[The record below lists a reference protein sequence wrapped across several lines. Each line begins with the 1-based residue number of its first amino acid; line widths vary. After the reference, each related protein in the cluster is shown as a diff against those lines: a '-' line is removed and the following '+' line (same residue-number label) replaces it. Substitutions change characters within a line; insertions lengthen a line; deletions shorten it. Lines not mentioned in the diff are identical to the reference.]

1 MPSILETKSLKLTAK
16 TKHSS
21 KKNILRTIVLKTS
34 KPDILKKPFAYLIGC
49 IEGAPDLSKRKGYS
63 PNWKQLQT
71 RDFSWRSQTD
81 AISITDWAVNLLA
94 KLQTPLL
101 TSEAVLSETA
111 FHLQSS
117 RTALLMIES
126 GLVRIAINPE
136 REWPE
141 LLRLAEQF
149 DDQRPDL
156 ADLCVIRLSEIYPI
170 HKVLTVDGS
179 DFRVYRRNSREPI
192 PVVCP
197 AD

>member
-1 MPSILETKSLKLTAK
+1 LKAIADTGFLVAIA
-16 TKHSS
+16 
-21 KKNILRTIVLKTS
+21 NR
-34 KPDILKKPFAYLIGC
+34 
-49 IEGAPDLSKRKGYS
+49 
-63 PNWKQLQT
+63 
-71 RDFSWRSQTD
+71 RDQYH
-81 AISITDWAVNLLA
+81 DWAVNLLA
-94 KLQTPLL
+94 ELQTPLL

-117 RTALLMIES
+117 RTALLMVES

>member
-1 MPSILETKSLKLTAK
+1 MKAIADTGFLVAIA
-16 TKHSS
+16 
-21 KKNILRTIVLKTS
+21 NR
-34 KPDILKKPFAYLIGC
+34 
-49 IEGAPDLSKRKGYS
+49 
-63 PNWKQLQT
+63 
-71 RDFSWRSQTD
+71 RDQYH
-81 AISITDWAVNLLA
+81 DWAVKLLA
-94 KLQTPLL
+94 KSQTPLL

-117 RTALLMIES
+117 RTALLMVES
-126 GLVRIAINPE
+126 GLVRIALNPE
-136 REWPE
+136 REWTE

-179 DFRVYRRNSREPI
+179 DFRVYRRNNREPI

>member
-1 MPSILETKSLKLTAK
+1 VKAIADNGFLVAIANS
-16 TKHSS
+16 
-21 KKNILRTIVLKTS
+21 
-34 KPDILKKPFAYLIGC
+34 
-49 IEGAPDLSKRKGYS
+49 
-63 PNWKQLQT
+63 
-71 RDFSWRSQTD
+71 RDQYH
-81 AISITDWAVNLLA
+81 DWAVGLLGS
-94 KLQTPLL
+94 LQTPLL
-101 TSEAVLSETA
+101 TCEAVLSETA

-117 RTALLMIES
+117 RTALLMVES

-149 DDQRPDL
+149 DDQSPDL
-156 ADLCVIRLSEIYPI
+156 ADLCVIRLSEIYPM
-170 HKVLTVDGS
+170 HKVLTVDRS

>member
-1 MPSILETKSLKLTAK
+1 LKAIADTGFLVAIA
-16 TKHSS
+16 
-21 KKNILRTIVLKTS
+21 NR
-34 KPDILKKPFAYLIGC
+34 
-49 IEGAPDLSKRKGYS
+49 
-63 PNWKQLQT
+63 
-71 RDFSWRSQTD
+71 RDQYH
-81 AISITDWAVNLLA
+81 DWAVNLLA
-94 KLQTPLL
+94 RLQTPLL

-117 RTALLMIES
+117 RTALLMVES

>member
-1 MPSILETKSLKLTAK
+1 LKAIADTGFLVAIA
-16 TKHSS
+16 
-21 KKNILRTIVLKTS
+21 NR
-34 KPDILKKPFAYLIGC
+34 
-49 IEGAPDLSKRKGYS
+49 
-63 PNWKQLQT
+63 
-71 RDFSWRSQTD
+71 RDQYH
-81 AISITDWAVNLLA
+81 DWAVSLLA
-94 KLQTPLL
+94 ELQTPLL

-117 RTALLMIES
+117 RTALLMVES

-179 DFRVYRRNSREPI
+179 DFRVYRRNNREPM

>member
-1 MPSILETKSLKLTAK
+1 MKAIADTGFLVAIA
-16 TKHSS
+16 
-21 KKNILRTIVLKTS
+21 NR
-34 KPDILKKPFAYLIGC
+34 
-49 IEGAPDLSKRKGYS
+49 
-63 PNWKQLQT
+63 
-71 RDFSWRSQTD
+71 RDQYH
-81 AISITDWAVNLLA
+81 DWAVNLLA
-94 KLQTPLL
+94 ELQTPLL

-117 RTALLMIES
+117 RTALLMVES

>member
-1 MPSILETKSLKLTAK
+1 MAIA
-16 TKHSS
+16 
-21 KKNILRTIVLKTS
+21 NR
-34 KPDILKKPFAYLIGC
+34 
-49 IEGAPDLSKRKGYS
+49 
-63 PNWKQLQT
+63 
-71 RDFSWRSQTD
+71 RDQYH
-81 AISITDWAVNLLA
+81 DWAVNLLA
-94 KLQTPLL
+94 ELQTPLL

-117 RTALLMIES
+117 RTALLMVES

>member
-1 MPSILETKSLKLTAK
+1 LKAIADTGFLVAIA
-16 TKHSS
+16 
-21 KKNILRTIVLKTS
+21 NR
-34 KPDILKKPFAYLIGC
+34 
-49 IEGAPDLSKRKGYS
+49 
-63 PNWKQLQT
+63 
-71 RDFSWRSQTD
+71 RDQYH
-81 AISITDWAVNLLA
+81 DWAVNLLA
-94 KLQTPLL
+94 ELQTPLL

-117 RTALLMIES
+117 RTALLMVES

-141 LLRLAEQF
+141 LLRLAEQS

>member
-1 MPSILETKSLKLTAK
+1 VKAIADTGFLVAIANS
-16 TKHSS
+16 
-21 KKNILRTIVLKTS
+21 
-34 KPDILKKPFAYLIGC
+34 
-49 IEGAPDLSKRKGYS
+49 
-63 PNWKQLQT
+63 
-71 RDFSWRSQTD
+71 RDQYH
-81 AISITDWAVNLLA
+81 DWAVGLLGS
-94 KLQTPLL
+94 LQTPLL
-101 TSEAVLSETA
+101 TFEAVLSETA

-117 RTALLMIES
+117 RTALLMVES

-149 DDQRPDL
+149 DDQSPDL
-156 ADLCVIRLSEIYPI
+156 ADLCVIRLSEIYPM
-170 HKVLTVDGS
+170 HKVLTVDRS

>member
-1 MPSILETKSLKLTAK
+1 MKAIADTGFLVAIA
-16 TKHSS
+16 
-21 KKNILRTIVLKTS
+21 NR
-34 KPDILKKPFAYLIGC
+34 
-49 IEGAPDLSKRKGYS
+49 
-63 PNWKQLQT
+63 
-71 RDFSWRSQTD
+71 RDQYH
-81 AISITDWAVNLLA
+81 DWAVNLLA

-117 RTALLMIES
+117 RTALLMVES

>member
-1 MPSILETKSLKLTAK
+1 MKAIADTGFFVAIA
-16 TKHSS
+16 
-21 KKNILRTIVLKTS
+21 NR
-34 KPDILKKPFAYLIGC
+34 
-49 IEGAPDLSKRKGYS
+49 
-63 PNWKQLQT
+63 
-71 RDFSWRSQTD
+71 RDQYH
-81 AISITDWAVNLLA
+81 DWAVNLLA

-101 TSEAVLSETA
+101 TSETVLSETA

-117 RTALLMIES
+117 RTALLMVES

>member
-1 MPSILETKSLKLTAK
+1 MAIANS
-16 TKHSS
+16 
-21 KKNILRTIVLKTS
+21 
-34 KPDILKKPFAYLIGC
+34 
-49 IEGAPDLSKRKGYS
+49 
-63 PNWKQLQT
+63 
-71 RDFSWRSQTD
+71 RDQYH
-81 AISITDWAVNLLA
+81 DWAVNLLA

-117 RTALLMIES
+117 RTALLMVES

-149 DDQRPDL
+149 DDQRPDW

-179 DFRVYRRNSREPI
+179 DFRVYRRNNREPI

>member
-1 MPSILETKSLKLTAK
+1 MAIA
-16 TKHSS
+16 
-21 KKNILRTIVLKTS
+21 NR
-34 KPDILKKPFAYLIGC
+34 
-49 IEGAPDLSKRKGYS
+49 
-63 PNWKQLQT
+63 
-71 RDFSWRSQTD
+71 RDQYH
-81 AISITDWAVNLLA
+81 DWAVNLLA

-179 DFRVYRRNSREPI
+179 DFRVYRRNNREPI

>member
-1 MPSILETKSLKLTAK
+1 MKAIADTGFLVAIA
-16 TKHSS
+16 
-21 KKNILRTIVLKTS
+21 NR
-34 KPDILKKPFAYLIGC
+34 
-49 IEGAPDLSKRKGYS
+49 
-63 PNWKQLQT
+63 
-71 RDFSWRSQTD
+71 RDQYH
-81 AISITDWAVNLLA
+81 DWAVGLLA
-94 KLQTPLL
+94 ELQTPLL

-117 RTALLMIES
+117 RTALLMVES

-179 DFRVYRRNSREPI
+179 DFRVYRRNNREPM

>member
-1 MPSILETKSLKLTAK
+1 MKAIADTGLLVAIA
-16 TKHSS
+16 
-21 KKNILRTIVLKTS
+21 NR
-34 KPDILKKPFAYLIGC
+34 
-49 IEGAPDLSKRKGYS
+49 
-63 PNWKQLQT
+63 
-71 RDFSWRSQTD
+71 RDQYH
-81 AISITDWAVNLLA
+81 DWAVNLLA
-94 KLQTPLL
+94 ELQTPLL

-117 RTALLMIES
+117 RTALLMVES

>member
-1 MPSILETKSLKLTAK
+1 MKAIADTGFLVAIANS
-16 TKHSS
+16 
-21 KKNILRTIVLKTS
+21 
-34 KPDILKKPFAYLIGC
+34 
-49 IEGAPDLSKRKGYS
+49 
-63 PNWKQLQT
+63 
-71 RDFSWRSQTD
+71 RDQYH
-81 AISITDWAVNLLA
+81 DWAVGLLGS
-94 KLQTPLL
+94 LQTPLL
-101 TSEAVLSETA
+101 TCEAVLSETA

-117 RTALLMIES
+117 RTALLMVES

-149 DDQRPDL
+149 DDQSPDL
-156 ADLCVIRLSEIYPI
+156 ADLCVIRLSEIYPM

-192 PVVCP
+192 HVVCP

>member
-1 MPSILETKSLKLTAK
+1 MAIA
-16 TKHSS
+16 
-21 KKNILRTIVLKTS
+21 NR
-34 KPDILKKPFAYLIGC
+34 
-49 IEGAPDLSKRKGYS
+49 
-63 PNWKQLQT
+63 
-71 RDFSWRSQTD
+71 RDQYH
-81 AISITDWAVNLLA
+81 DWAVNLLA
-94 KLQTPLL
+94 ELQTPLL

-117 RTALLMIES
+117 RTALLMVES
-126 GLVRIAINPE
+126 GLVRIAFNPE

>member
-1 MPSILETKSLKLTAK
+1 MAIA
-16 TKHSS
+16 
-21 KKNILRTIVLKTS
+21 NR
-34 KPDILKKPFAYLIGC
+34 
-49 IEGAPDLSKRKGYS
+49 
-63 PNWKQLQT
+63 
-71 RDFSWRSQTD
+71 RDQYH
-81 AISITDWAVNLLA
+81 DWAVNLLA
-94 KLQTPLL
+94 KSQTPLL

-117 RTALLMIES
+117 RTALLMVES

>member
-1 MPSILETKSLKLTAK
+1 MAIA
-16 TKHSS
+16 
-21 KKNILRTIVLKTS
+21 NR
-34 KPDILKKPFAYLIGC
+34 
-49 IEGAPDLSKRKGYS
+49 
-63 PNWKQLQT
+63 
-71 RDFSWRSQTD
+71 RDQYH
-81 AISITDWAVNLLA
+81 DWAVNLLA

-101 TSEAVLSETA
+101 TIEAVLSETA

-117 RTALLMIES
+117 RTALLMVES

-179 DFRVYRRNSREPI
+179 DFRVYRRNNREPI

>member
-1 MPSILETKSLKLTAK
+1 MAIA
-16 TKHSS
+16 
-21 KKNILRTIVLKTS
+21 NR
-34 KPDILKKPFAYLIGC
+34 
-49 IEGAPDLSKRKGYS
+49 
-63 PNWKQLQT
+63 
-71 RDFSWRSQTD
+71 RDQYD
-81 AISITDWAVNLLA
+81 DWAVNLLA

-117 RTALLMIES
+117 RTALLMVES

>member
-1 MPSILETKSLKLTAK
+1 LKAIADTGFLVAIA
-16 TKHSS
+16 
-21 KKNILRTIVLKTS
+21 NR
-34 KPDILKKPFAYLIGC
+34 
-49 IEGAPDLSKRKGYS
+49 
-63 PNWKQLQT
+63 
-71 RDFSWRSQTD
+71 RDQYH
-81 AISITDWAVNLLA
+81 DWAVNLLA

-117 RTALLMIES
+117 RTALLMVES

-179 DFRVYRRNSREPI
+179 DFRVYRRNNREPI

>member
-1 MPSILETKSLKLTAK
+1 LKAIADTGFLVAIA
-16 TKHSS
+16 
-21 KKNILRTIVLKTS
+21 NR
-34 KPDILKKPFAYLIGC
+34 
-49 IEGAPDLSKRKGYS
+49 
-63 PNWKQLQT
+63 
-71 RDFSWRSQTD
+71 RDQYH
-81 AISITDWAVNLLA
+81 DWAVGLLA
-94 KLQTPLL
+94 ELQTPLL

-117 RTALLMIES
+117 RTALLMVES

-179 DFRVYRRNSREPI
+179 DFRVYRRNNREPM

>member
-1 MPSILETKSLKLTAK
+1 MKAIADTGFLVAIA
-16 TKHSS
+16 
-21 KKNILRTIVLKTS
+21 NR
-34 KPDILKKPFAYLIGC
+34 
-49 IEGAPDLSKRKGYS
+49 
-63 PNWKQLQT
+63 
-71 RDFSWRSQTD
+71 RDQYH
-81 AISITDWAVNLLA
+81 DWSVNLLA
-94 KLQTPLL
+94 ELQTPLL

-117 RTALLMIES
+117 RTALLMVES

-156 ADLCVIRLSEIYPI
+156 ADLCVISLSEIYPI

>member
-1 MPSILETKSLKLTAK
+1 MAIA
-16 TKHSS
+16 
-21 KKNILRTIVLKTS
+21 NR
-34 KPDILKKPFAYLIGC
+34 
-49 IEGAPDLSKRKGYS
+49 
-63 PNWKQLQT
+63 
-71 RDFSWRSQTD
+71 RDQYH
-81 AISITDWAVNLLA
+81 DWAVSLLA

-111 FHLQSS
+111 FHLSSS
-117 RTALLMIES
+117 RTALLMVES
-126 GLVRIAINPE
+126 ELVRIAINPE

-141 LLRLAEQF
+141 FLRLAQQF
-149 DDQRPDL
+149 DDQHPDL

>member
-1 MPSILETKSLKLTAK
+1 MALA
-16 TKHSS
+16 
-21 KKNILRTIVLKTS
+21 NR
-34 KPDILKKPFAYLIGC
+34 
-49 IEGAPDLSKRKGYS
+49 
-63 PNWKQLQT
+63 
-71 RDFSWRSQTD
+71 RDQYH
-81 AISITDWAVNLLA
+81 DWAVNLLA

-117 RTALLMIES
+117 RTALLMLES
-126 GLVRIAINPE
+126 KLVRIAMNPE
-136 REWPE
+136 REWSE

-149 DDQRPDL
+149 DDQHPDL
-156 ADLCVIRLSEIYPI
+156 ADLCVIRLSEIYPT

-179 DFRVYRRNSREPI
+179 DFRVYRRNSREQI

>member
-1 MPSILETKSLKLTAK
+1 VAIA
-16 TKHSS
+16 
-21 KKNILRTIVLKTS
+21 NR
-34 KPDILKKPFAYLIGC
+34 
-49 IEGAPDLSKRKGYS
+49 
-63 PNWKQLQT
+63 
-71 RDFSWRSQTD
+71 RDQYH
-81 AISITDWAVNLLA
+81 DWAVNLLA

-117 RTALLMIES
+117 RTALLMVES

-179 DFRVYRRNSREPI
+179 DFRVYRRNNREPI

>member
-1 MPSILETKSLKLTAK
+1 MKAIADTGFLVAIA
-16 TKHSS
+16 
-21 KKNILRTIVLKTS
+21 NR
-34 KPDILKKPFAYLIGC
+34 
-49 IEGAPDLSKRKGYS
+49 
-63 PNWKQLQT
+63 
-71 RDFSWRSQTD
+71 RDQYH
-81 AISITDWAVNLLA
+81 DWAVNLLA

-101 TSEAVLSETA
+101 TSETVLSETA

-117 RTALLMIES
+117 RTALLMVES